1 MKKIKISANEENQRI
16 DKFLIK
22 YFKKANSSFVYK
34 MLRKKNFI
42 LNEKKSIGSE
52 ILKTGDIIT
61 VFLSDDTY
69 EKMTGCGNKGVLD
82 EYYAGQSDIDLIDI
96 IYEDDQIIIVN
107 KPVNML
113 SQRDGT
119 NEVSVND
126 ILLYYTLKNDLKNL
140 DYRAF
145 TPSVC
150 NRLDR
155 NTSGLVIFAKTFIAA
170 RTIGDLIKQKKLRKF
185 YLTVVY
191 GELKGKNKLTG
202 IIKKDKIN
210 NFVSYRNIDVVDE
223 HKYENVVSLEYKSLR
238 NDKKS
243 SLLEIELFTGKSHQI
258 RVQLAAD
265 NHFIIGD
272 NKYGNRAVNR
282 ELKVKTQLLCA
293 YKIMFPKIENEKLK
307 HLSHKI
313 FEIKPP
319 EDFDRFY

>member
-69 EKMTGCGNKGVLD
+69 EKMKGCDNNGVLD
-82 EYYAGQSDIDLIDI
+82 KYYAGQPDIDLIDI

-107 KPVNML
+107 KPVDML
-113 SQRDGT
+113 SQRDNT
-119 NEVSVND
+119 DKTSVND
-126 ILLYYTLKNDLKNL
+126 ILLYYTLKNDLKNIN
-140 DYRAF
+140 YRAF
-145 TPSVC
+145 KPSIC

-155 NTSGLVIFAKTFIAA
+155 NTSGLIIFAKTFIAA
-170 RTIGDLIKQKKLRKF
+170 RIIGDLIKEKKLRKF
-185 YLTVVY
+185 YLSVVY
-191 GELKGKNKLTG
+191 GELKGKNRLVG

-210 NFVSYRNIDVVDE
+210 NFVSYRNIDIVDE
-223 HKYENVVSLEYKSLR
+223 NKYGNVVSLEYKSLR